1 MLSHMKRTPLV
12 LDATLYARLKKRA
25 ADEGRT
31 LSDVVERALRLGLE
45 ALASSRRGRV
55 ALPSYE
61 LGPFLVDPA
70 RRETFGAMVVR
81 PGEPGER

>member
-1 MLSHMKRTPLV
+1 MLSHMKRTTLV
-12 LDATLYARLKKRA
+12 LDTTLYARLKRRA

-31 LSDVVERALRLGLE
+31 LSDVFERALRLGLE
-45 ALASSRRGRV
+45 ALTSSRRGRV

-70 RRETFGAMVVR
+70 RRETFVALVSR
-81 PGEPGER
+81 PGEAEER

>member
-1 MLSHMKRTPLV
+1 MLSHMKRTTLM
-12 LDATLYARLKKRA
+12 LDTGLYVRLRKRA
-25 ADEGRT
+25 AEEGRT

-45 ALASSRRGRV
+45 ALASGRRGRV
-55 ALPSYE
+55 VLPSYE

-70 RRETFGAMVVR
+70 RRDSFGALVSR

>member
-1 MLSHMKRTPLV
+1 MLSHMKRTTLV
-12 LDATLYARLKKRA
+12 LDPAVYARLKKRA

-70 RRETFGAMVVR
+70 RRESFGAVVSR
-81 PGEPGER
+81 PGESGEP

>member
-1 MLSHMKRTPLV
+1 MKRTTLV

-31 LSDVVERALRLGLE
+31 LSDVIERALRLGLE
-45 ALASSRRGRV
+45 AQTARRRTRV

-70 RRETFGAMVVR
+70 RRESFGEMIAR
-81 PGEPGER
+81 PGGTEER

>member
-1 MLSHMKRTPLV
+1 MLSHMKRTTLV

-25 ADEGRT
+25 AEEGRT

-70 RRETFGAMVVR
+70 RRESFGQVVSR